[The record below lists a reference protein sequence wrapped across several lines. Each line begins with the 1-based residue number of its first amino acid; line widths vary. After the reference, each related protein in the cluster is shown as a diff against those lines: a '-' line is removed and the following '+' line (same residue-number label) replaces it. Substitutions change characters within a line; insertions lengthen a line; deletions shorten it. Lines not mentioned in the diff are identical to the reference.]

1 MYLKVIVIAFI
12 FLKIRGYVLSTYP
25 VNFEKE
31 VPLTDQKTRLGRAD
45 LLSTAEAIAHD
56 SQLWDF
62 WHFCV
67 ANQIF
72 DCAYY
77 FITMYVHI
85 EKKYLIYILKLF
97 QHYVFNNS
105 IYIHAAGSL
114 FVQFQLGS
122 VLVLILKKTKLM
134 L

>member
-1 MYLKVIVIAFI
+1 MYSAFI

-77 FITMYVHI
+77 FIMMYVHI
-85 EKKYLIYILKLF
+85 EKKYLIYI
-97 QHYVFNNS
+97 
-105 IYIHAAGSL
+105 HAKAISAL
-114 FVQFQLGS
+114 C
-122 VLVLILKKTKLM
+122 I
-134 L
+134 